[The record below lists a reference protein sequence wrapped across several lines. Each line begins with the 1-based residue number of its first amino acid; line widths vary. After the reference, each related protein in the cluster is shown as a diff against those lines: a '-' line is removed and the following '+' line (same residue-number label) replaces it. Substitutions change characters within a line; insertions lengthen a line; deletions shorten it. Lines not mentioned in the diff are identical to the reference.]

1 MERTLLLQCV
11 LTGRAQ
17 LAYASLSVADSQ
29 VYNKVKTA
37 VLKAYELVPE
47 AYRFRFR
54 NMRKMYEQTN
64 VDFMRALTLQFTRR
78 SENITTLDEL
88 VDLFLLEQYKNTLF
102 EGVATYIVERKVRTA
117 SEAAVLADEWEL
129 THRSRVDRTRM
140 DRGNFRSW
148 PNVTP
153 VPQAQEQRSA
163 QRYQPVQKPPQTQ
176 YQTPALD
183 KDACGYC
190 FAKGHWMRQCPVLQ
204 AKKAQSFNTTAGA
217 SILAAP
223 VPAIIDLEFPTD
235 RPACAS
241 ACVADRD

>member
-1 MERTLLLQCV
+1 M
-11 LTGRAQ
+11 
-17 LAYASLSVADSQ
+17 
-29 VYNKVKTA
+29 
-37 VLKAYELVPE
+37 
-47 AYRFRFR
+47 
-54 NMRKMYEQTN
+54 
-64 VDFMRALTLQFTRR
+64 DFVRALTLQFTRWRR
-78 SENITTLDEL
+78 SEKVTTLDEL
-88 VDLFLLEQYKNTLF
+88 VDLFLLEQYRDTLS

-129 THRSRVDRTRM
+129 TQRSRLDWTRM

-190 FAKGHWMRQCPVLQ
+190 FAKGHKVI
-204 AKKAQSFNTTAGA
+204 G
-217 SILAAP
+217 
-223 VPAIIDLEFPTD
+223 
-235 RPACAS
+235 
-241 ACVADRD
+241 